1 MTNLYDV
8 IIIGGGISGLGAAKV
23 LSKHDLNVKVLEAR
37 SRHGGRICTL
47 QLPAHGS
54 LPEVDIDC
62 GANYLIGCSYRS
74 FTSNPLFR
82 MAFRLDIESSSIPHG
97 YWEPVDT
104 AIWRTSDGEV
114 IPWSEIKMSFMQLY
128 KIIFKGLEIHF
139 PKEMTDIDKRLRTVA
154 SHIARAKTPNVDLH
168 PSECVVNCRKRK
180 STEAE
185 FELDSNVKHK
195 RFHKQAQL
203 DEYANGICTVKSSS
217 DTPNGISTATSSSR
231 TSRDGTPVP
240 CEKEKETNDDP
251 VMRIQTNNQ
260 INAVISGS
268 TSHSDPGQ
276 SPCLP
281 VAEEP
286 SLQSSLHPSESAK
299 SHNDDSDETK
309 SHCSSKSSEFSGVN
323 QEPSF
328 SDVFNT
334 GLAEVLKAEFL
345 LGIRDMPT
353 LSARERDVL
362 NMAVGRLFLYVVS
375 AEKLKARELLESGPI
390 FLNAEIDWQNDG
402 GYPWLWWPY
411 FFWFGGE
418 ELVEPPLEHRM
429 PRSVPR
435 KPEFCDFEDRLVV
448 ANFGA
453 IVDQLATGVSIDYD
467 AVVRDIVW
475 NQNGGVQVTVSNGR
489 SYYANQCIITV
500 PVGVLNNLDPTSSI
514 SFHPPLPAAK
524 RQAIQNLSIESPGD
538 PCHNKVFLRFEKRFW
553 EDKPFILCLK
563 ASLNITNLD
572 YFGKP
577 GLLMLHIW
585 ASSDFPITGQS
596 DEEVVS
602 RSLNLLKGMYQH
614 DVSDLPE
621 PVQAVVT
628 RWSEDPFTLGSYTP
642 ERVTEDPSDRRIFAA
657 PLPSASLPTLLFAGE
672 AAIPVDEAR
681 ECTHGALF
689 TGIDAAKLVLQ
700 QHDLD
705 FRIPGTKLADF
716 LCDLYTLPP
725 QHAMLRRPRRRKPKV
740 RDD

>member
-1 MTNLYDV
+1 MTNFYDV
-8 IIIGGGISGLGAAKV
+8 IVIGGGISGLGAAKV

-47 QLPAHGS
+47 RLPAHGS

-82 MAFRLDIESSSIPHG
+82 MAFRLGIESSSVPHG

-104 AIWRTSDGEV
+104 AVWRTSDGDV
-114 IPWSEIKMSFMQLY
+114 IPWSEIKMSIMQLY

-139 PKEMTDIDKRLRTVA
+139 PKEMTEMDHRLRAFA
-154 SHIARAKTPNVDLH
+154 SHVSSTKSPNVDLN
-168 PSECVVNCRKRK
+168 PFENEVNKRKRK
-180 STEAE
+180 CEEAGS
-185 FELDSNVKHK
+185 ELEGNLRSK
-195 RFHKQAQL
+195 RLHKQPRL
-203 DEYANGICTVKSSS
+203 DDCVDSSVCS
-217 DTPNGISTATSSSR
+217 PSKPCSHPQNTISLAASSP
-231 TSRDGTPVP
+231 GMPVS
-240 CEKEKETNDDP
+240 CEKKKTTKDDS
-251 VMRIQTNNQ
+251 VMRVQTNNQ
-260 INAVISGS
+260 INCPVNGS
-268 TSHSDPGQ
+268 TSHSDPGN
-276 SPCLP
+276 SPCVP
-281 VAEEP
+281 TVEE
-286 SLQSSLHPSESAK
+286 QSSRSVDSQ
-299 SHNDDSDETK
+299 SDSDAR
-309 SHCSSKSSEFSGVN
+309 SHCSSHSSDMSGIN

-353 LSARERDVL
+353 LSAREQDVL

-411 FFWFGGE
+411 FFWRGGE
-418 ELVEPPLEHRM
+418 ELVEAPAEHRL

-453 IVDQLATGVSIDYD
+453 IVDQLADGISIDYD
-467 AVVRDIVW
+467 AIVRDVFW
-475 NQNGGVQVTVSNGR
+475 SASGGVQVTVSNGR
-489 SYYANQCIITV
+489 SYFANQCIVTA
-500 PVGVLNNLDPTSSI
+500 PVGVLKNLDATSSI
-514 SFHPPLPAAK
+514 CFQPALPPPK
-524 RQAIQNLSIESPGD
+524 RQAIENLAIESPGI
-538 PCHNKVFLRFEKRFW
+538 PCHNKVFLRFEQRFW

-577 GLLMLHIW
+577 GLLMLHVW
-585 ASSDFPITGQS
+585 ASSDFPIAGHT
-596 DEEVVS
+596 DEEVVAQ
-602 RSLNLLKGMYQH
+602 SLRLLKCMYQH
-614 DVSDLPE
+614 EVTELPS

-628 RWSEDPFTLGSYTP
+628 RWSEDPFSLGSYTP
-642 ERVTEDPSDRRIFAA
+642 DRVGEDPSDRKTFAA
-657 PLPSASLPTLLFAGE
+657 PLPSVAFPILLFAGE

-689 TGIDAAKLVLQ
+689 TGIDAAKLVLK
-700 QHDLD
+700 HHGLD

-716 LCDLYTLPP
+716 LCDMYTLPP
-725 QHAMLRRPRRRKPKV
+725 QHAMMKRPRRRKPKSL
-740 RDD
+740 D